1 MKKVVG
7 VSDLK
12 VSANTNELVITH
24 ALGSCLGI
32 TAYDRVA
39 RVGGMVHV
47 MLPLSKADREKAKL
61 KPAMYV
67 DTGFGLLLNA
77 VYDLGAQKQNLD
89 IVVAGGASMKQN
101 VEDDYF
107 KIGKRNFTVLRKL
120 LWKNG
125 FMISAQDV
133 GGSISRTM
141 TLSIENGLVTINKKP
156 LNKPVADQRVS
167 AAGAGRVSAVGQA
180 RGPQY

>member
-12 VSANTNELVITH
+12 VSESLHEIIITH

-32 TAYDRVA
+32 TAYDPVA
-39 RVGGMVHV
+39 KVGGMVHV
-47 MLPLSKADREKAKL
+47 MLPLSKTDPEKAKL

-67 DTGFGLLLNA
+67 DTGLALLLDE
-77 VYDLGAQKQNLD
+77 VYNLGAQKKNLE
-89 IVVAGGASMKQN
+89 ITVAGGASMKKN
-101 VEDDYF
+101 KEDDYF

-125 FMISAQDV
+125 FIIANQSV

-141 TLSIENGLVTINKKP
+141 TLSIVDGLVEINKQP
-156 LNKPVADQRVS
+156 INKANRPEGVQVS
-167 AAGAGRVSAVGQA
+167 TRYNQTGTA
-180 RGPQY
+180 

>member
-1 MKKVVG
+1 MRKVVG

-12 VSANTNELVITH
+12 VSSNVQEEIITH

-32 TAYDRVA
+32 TAYDPVA
-39 RVGGMVHV
+39 RVGGLVHV
-47 MLPLSKADREKAKL
+47 MLPLSKADPAKAKV

-67 DTGFGLLLNA
+67 DSGLGLLLNKI
-77 VYDLGAQKQNLD
+77 YELGAQKKNLE
-89 IVVAGGASMKQN
+89 IIVAGGASMKKN
-101 VEDDYF
+101 DDDDYF

-125 FMISAQDV
+125 FMIAKQDV

-141 TLSIENGLVTINKKP
+141 TLSIADGIVTINKQP
-156 LNKPVADQRVS
+156 INSP
-167 AAGAGRVSAVGQA
+167 GRSPGVQA
-180 RGPQY
+180 RQNVNQGLTV

>member
-12 VSANTNELVITH
+12 ISNNPHDHIITH

-32 TAYDRVA
+32 TAFDPVA
-39 RVGGMVHV
+39 GVGGMVHV
-47 MLPLSKADREKAKL
+47 MLPISKADPEKARL

-67 DTGFGLLLNA
+67 DTGFSLLLKS
-77 VYDLGAQKQNLD
+77 VFDLGAQKKNLE
-89 IVVAGGASMKQN
+89 INVAGGASMKQN
-101 VEDDYF
+101 ASEDYF
-107 KIGKRNFTVLRKL
+107 KIGQRNFTTFRKL

-125 FMISAQDV
+125 FIIANQQV

-141 TLSIENGLVTINKKP
+141 VLELDSGLVTINKEP
-156 LNKPVADQRVS
+156 LNNPAKLVATL
-167 AAGAGRVSAVGQA
+167 GAGKAVYQTARVG
-180 RGPQY
+180 